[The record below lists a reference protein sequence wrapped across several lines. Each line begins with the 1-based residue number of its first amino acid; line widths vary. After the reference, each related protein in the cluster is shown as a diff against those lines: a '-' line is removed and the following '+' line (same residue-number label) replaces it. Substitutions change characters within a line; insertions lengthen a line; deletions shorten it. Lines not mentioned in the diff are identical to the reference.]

1 MYPERAGYKE
11 RDRTIG
17 NRPLGNSDTRARAR
31 GRCNR
36 PWRLANRYPG
46 SVQLSAVTGE
56 GLDDLRVRIA
66 ERFASRFVVVELL
79 VPYAQGGKL
88 AELYALGP
96 PIELRDDRAD
106 GVFIRARL
114 PEHELSRFAPLLVA
128 EARRDD
134 ASSAAR

>member
-1 MYPERAGYKE
+1 V
-11 RDRTIG
+11 DS
-17 NRPLGNSDTRARAR
+17 LTRR
-31 GRCNR
+31 
-36 PWRLANRYPG
+36 RLANRFPG
-46 SVQLSAVTGE
+46 ALQISAVSGE
-56 GLDDLRVRIA
+56 GLDELRARIA

-79 VPYAQGGKL
+79 VPYAEGAKL

-96 PIELRDDRAD
+96 PIELREDRAE
-106 GVFIRARL
+106 GVFIRARR